1 MEVRQG
7 TFAHMCG
14 VSRAAVCTKIKNKTL
29 IVNSAGMLDTDNPVN
44 RAYLDKKQERQRS
57 EQSFANFTA
66 DVPGMNGASAKA
78 PDYSSLLQSG
88 AAGEMLNM
96 TIRELVSKYG
106 SMQNVE
112 KYVKILRDLVTAD
125 EKDQRIQERRMVQIP
140 KDFVQ
145 SSVIGYLETLMN
157 KLLDLPERVADQAIA
172 FVQADLTSARQKI
185 ILLLNDDISA
195 AIADSK
201 AQINQQIQNMRGKY
215 SQEDSLRDIM
225 AEAMEKSE

>member
-1 MEVRQG
+1 MIILKIANYV
-7 TFAHMCG
+7 
-14 VSRAAVCTKIKNKTL
+14 VC
-29 IVNSAGMLDTDNPVN
+29 
-44 RAYLDKKQERQRS
+44 
-57 EQSFANFTA
+57 
-66 DVPGMNGASAKA
+66 
-78 PDYSSLLQSG
+78 
-88 AAGEMLNM
+88 
-96 TIRELVSKYG
+96 LVG
-106 SMQNVE
+106 IM
-112 KYVKILRDLVTAD
+112 
-125 EKDQRIQERRMVQIP
+125 M
-140 KDFVQ
+140 
-145 SSVIGYLETLMN
+145 MN

>member
-1 MEVRQG
+1 
-7 TFAHMCG
+7 
-14 VSRAAVCTKIKNKTL
+14 
-29 IVNSAGMLDTDNPVN
+29 
-44 RAYLDKKQERQRS
+44 
-57 EQSFANFTA
+57 
-66 DVPGMNGASAKA
+66 
-78 PDYSSLLQSG
+78 
-88 AAGEMLNM
+88 MLNM

-125 EKDQRIQERRMVQIP
+125 EKDQRIQERRMIQIP

>member
-1 MEVRQG
+1 MEVKQG

-14 VSRAAVCTKIKNKTL
+14 VSRAAICTKIKNRTL

-57 EQSFANFTA
+57 EASFGNFIA
-66 DVPGMNGASAKA
+66 EAPGAAAK
-78 PDYSSLLQSG
+78 PVDYSSLSQSG
-88 AAGEMLNM
+88 AAGDMLNM

-125 EKDQRIQERRMVQIP
+125 EKDQRIQERRMIQIP